1 MIHIPSRLKRGMEMR
16 DNEQKRMEEPED
28 VSVWWNIGK
37 KVFLVIVLVA
47 AWLLMDWLM
56 GGR

>member
-1 MIHIPSRLKRGMEMR
+1 MR